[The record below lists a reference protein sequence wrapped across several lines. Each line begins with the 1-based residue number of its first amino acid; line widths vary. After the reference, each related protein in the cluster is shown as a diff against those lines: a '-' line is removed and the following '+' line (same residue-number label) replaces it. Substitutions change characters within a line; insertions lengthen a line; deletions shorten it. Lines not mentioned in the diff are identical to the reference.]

1 MLRRV
6 GGGLVVGWRLLVV
19 KLGGGDWFLRLDIF
33 VLASS
38 QMNMS
43 TCTDLYIHA
52 TFVPIQM
59 PLPLPS

>member
-1 MLRRV
+1 
-6 GGGLVVGWRLLVV
+6 
-19 KLGGGDWFLRLDIF
+19 LGGGDWFLRLDIF